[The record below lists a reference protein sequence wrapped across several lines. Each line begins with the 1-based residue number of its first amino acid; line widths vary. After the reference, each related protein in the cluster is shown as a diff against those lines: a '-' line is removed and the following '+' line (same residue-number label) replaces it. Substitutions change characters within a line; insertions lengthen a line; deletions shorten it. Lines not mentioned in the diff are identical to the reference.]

1 MNTSTRGQRG
11 ASRYWRRRN
20 ASNRRKN
27 EANPTEIENQP
38 LRDET
43 PRQGRQPRKRKSQN
57 ASNTSKNPQT
67 TQPSTNV
74 RRDANSTSPISSP
87 CSSPNNTSTALTTP
101 TPPSATKRTPNS
113 PPKLKPDEKKPKP
126 NTIDDLIPRALQP
139 AKPSLPGFLRL
150 PAEIRWQI
158 YSHLFPPRR
167 VEILRKRD
175 TTDPTRQ
182 NRYRLYHRAR
192 PPRRTQRQQ
201 PLARP
206 ISSAARPLALALTCR
221 TTYRETILQLY
232 ATTQFVFTATRAV
245 ARFLARTT
253 PAAQAAIRHVELA
266 HVMYNE
272 PRLSEFR
279 RFKHRSDLAFFDVC
293 AVMAKSW
300 TALRVLHVDLAVMD
314 WPIRLQVGERWSW
327 PLVVFGQYGEGLEYV
342 DIRLRT
348 GRFDDDRRRE
358 VAREL
363 EQKLMKPACFLK
375 REEERSKLKKKKA
388 RKVLTLVS

>member
-1 MNTSTRGQRG
+1 MTLQT
-11 ASRYWRRRN
+11 
-20 ASNRRKN
+20 
-27 EANPTEIENQP
+27 
-38 LRDET
+38 
-43 PRQGRQPRKRKSQN
+43 
-57 ASNTSKNPQT
+57 SNTPKA
-67 TQPSTNV
+67 TQSFTNK
-74 RRDANSTSPISSP
+74 RRDVNSTSSTPP
-87 CSSPNNTSTALTTP
+87 QCSSRNSTSTAPTTP
-101 TPPSATKRTPNS
+101 NPPTTTKRLPNS
-113 PPKLKPDEKKPKP
+113 PPNLKPDDKKSKP
-126 NTIDDLIPRALQP
+126 NTIDDLIPRALHP
-139 AKPSLPGFLRL
+139 AKPAVPGFLRL
-150 PAEIRWQI
+150 PSEIRWQI

-175 TTDPTRQ
+175 TTDPRRQ

-192 PPRRTQRQQ
+192 PPRRTQTQQ

-206 ISSAARPLALALTCR
+206 IAGAARPLALALTCR

-293 AVMAKSW
+293 AAMAQTW
-300 TALRVLHVDLAVMD
+300 TALRVLHVELAVMD

-327 PLVVFGQYGEGLEYV
+327 PLAVFGQYGEGMEYV
-342 DIRLRT
+342 EIRLRT

-363 EQKLMKPACFLK
+363 EQKLMKPAWFQR
-375 REEERSKLKKKKA
+375 REEERSKQKKKA
-388 RKVLTLVS
+388 RKVLNLVF

>member
-1 MNTSTRGQRG
+1 MNPSTRGQRG
-11 ASRYWRRRN
+11 ASRYRRRRN
-20 ASNRRKN
+20 ASNRKKN
-27 EANPTEIENQP
+27 ETNPTKIENQH
-38 LRDET
+38 LKDERL
-43 PRQGRQPRKRKSQN
+43 RQGRQPKPQN
-57 ASNTSKNPQT
+57 ASSA
-67 TQPSTNV
+67 TQPSTNT
-74 RRDANSTSPISSP
+74 RRDANSTSSTSPP
-87 CSSPNNTSTALTTP
+87 CSSLNSTSTAPTTP
-101 TPPSATKRTPNS
+101 NPSCTTKRLPNS
-113 PPKLKPDEKKPKP
+113 PPNPKPDDKKSKS
-126 NTIDDLIPRALQP
+126 NTIDDLIPRILHP
-139 AKPSLPGFLRL
+139 AKPAVPGFLRL
-150 PAEIRWQI
+150 PSEIRWQI

-175 TTDPTRQ
+175 TTDPRRQ

-192 PPRRTQRQQ
+192 PPRRTQTQQ

-206 ISSAARPLALALTCR
+206 IAGAARPLALALTCR

-293 AVMAKSW
+293 VAMAQTW
-300 TALRVLHVDLAVMD
+300 TALRVLHVDLAVKD

-327 PLVVFGQYGEGLEYV
+327 PLVVFGQYGEGMEYV
-342 DIRLRT
+342 EIRLRT

-363 EQKLMKPACFLK
+363 EQKLMKPACFQR
-375 REEERSKLKKKKA
+375 REEERSKQKKKA
-388 RKVLTLVS
+388 RKVLTLVF